1 MTGEAQHF
9 KRPAV
14 TFAGIP
20 AGTFR
25 ISASGS
31 FPQRLGNPR
40 QASVFGRPCARQR
53 PV

>member
-20 AGTFR
+20 AGTLELALQAASR
-25 ISASGS
+25 SDSATLAKRRCSAVLA
-31 FPQRLGNPR
+31 R
-40 QASVFGRPCARQR
+40 ASAR
-53 PV
+53 